1 MGQPSSR
8 QQGKRCITSQPL
20 MACRT
25 NSPFLSFYLL
35 QVRSTT
41 QSLPHDYNYREWL
54 GLGYFKE
61 EHFRP

>member
-1 MGQPSSR
+1 
-8 QQGKRCITSQPL
+8 